1 MAGRTRAA
9 AVKPLA
15 GGLAVFAVVLAVAP
29 FWAGGLF
36 VTQHEGDTLHLADLV
51 LRMAEKGQMPHR
63 DFMTPLGIAGL
74 WPIAAFVQAGLG
86 FGHAFL
92 AAQAAVAALLFLPI
106 LRAAQSRFPGGL
118 AWIFGAYVLGMV
130 LALVHGE
137 TMPMFSVSMHYNRWA
152 WAMAYVAVALAV
164 LEPLGP
170 RRVRLDG
177 ALIGALMAGLG
188 LVKVTYVVAL
198 APVLVVALL
207 VRRDLRTLGVAV
219 LSGLLVLAGVT
230 ALLGPGF
237 WVGYSRDLLTV
248 AGSATRAAPGD
259 PLVGVLAAPEHIAA
273 TLVALATV
281 IFLRQSGRRAE
292 GLALLWLVPAFA
304 YVAYQNYGN
313 DPQWLVLV
321 GLIAL
326 ALRPEGR
333 IVNGFGWPMREALLA
348 TGVAAL
354 ALATGPMVNLVTSP
368 LRHAFAAS
376 SESVPL
382 LSARPQ
388 EADLR
393 VIAARVYPVDYKL
406 AADTPGQP
414 YAAYADRGD
423 SAEQPRKPAVLN
435 GETLPECEMMM
446 GYVAWFET
454 LAADLTQAGY
464 ARSRVLVADL
474 FSALWLYGPFEP
486 IRGAAPW
493 YYGGTPGI
501 EAADHV
507 LVPLCPTGE
516 TRRNEIVTALAEA
529 GWRLVEERRT
539 ATYILLRPERP

>member
-333 IVNGFGWPMREALLA
+333 ILNGFGWPMREALLA

-368 LRHAFAAS
+368 LRHAFAAA

>member
-237 WVGYSRDLLTV
+237 WAGYSRDLLTV

-333 IVNGFGWPMREALLA
+333 ILNGFGWPMREALLA

-368 LRHAFAAS
+368 LRHAFAAE
-376 SESVPL
+376 SERVPL

-486 IRGAAPW
+486 IKGAAPW

>member
-333 IVNGFGWPMREALLA
+333 ILNGFGWPMREALLA

-486 IRGAAPW
+486 IKGAAPW

>member
-92 AAQAAVAALLFLPI
+92 AAQAAVAALLFLQI

-164 LEPLGP
+164 LEPLGS
-170 RRVRLDG
+170 RRPWLDG
-177 ALIGALMAGLG
+177 ALIGGMIAGMA

-198 APVLVVALL
+198 APAVVVALL
-207 VRRDLRTLGVAV
+207 ARRDLRTLGSALCFGLAV
-219 LSGLLVLAGVT
+219 LAAVT
-230 ALLGPGF
+230 ALLGVTF
-237 WVGYSRDLLTV
+237 WGAYVRDLLTV
-248 AGSATRAAPGD
+248 AGSASRAAPGES
-259 PLVGVLAAPEHIAA
+259 LGAVLAAPKNVAA
-273 TLVALATV
+273 TLVLLATV
-281 IFLRQSGRRAE
+281 VFLRQSGRRAE
-292 GLALLWLVPAFA
+292 GLALLWLVPAFV
-304 YVAYQNYGN
+304 YVTYQNYGN

-326 ALRPEGR
+326 ALRPDAR
-333 IVNGFGWPMREALLA
+333 LSNGLGWQMRGVLLVM
-348 TGVAAL
+348 GVAAL
-354 ALATGPMVNLVTSP
+354 VLATGSAANLVTSP
-368 LRHAFAAS
+368 LRHAFAKT
-376 SESVPL
+376 EEMVPL
-382 LSARPQ
+382 FLARPQ
-388 EADLR
+388 ASDML
-393 VIAARVYPVDYKL
+393 VLPPRVYRVVHQV
-406 AADTPGQP
+406 AADGPGAP
-414 YAAYADRGD
+414 YAAYAARGE
-423 SAEQPRKPAVLN
+423 SADNPRKPVVLN
-435 GETLPECEMMM
+435 GETLPDCEMSG
-446 GYVAWFET
+446 GYLAWFEAT
-454 LAADLTQAGY
+454 SADLAQAGY
-464 ARSRVLVADL
+464 AHARVLVADL
-474 FSALWLYGPFEP
+474 LSALWLFGPFEP
-486 IRGAAPW
+486 VKGAAPW
-493 YYGGTPGI
+493 YYGGAPGLV
-501 EAADHV
+501 AADHV
-507 LVPLCPTGE
+507 LVPLCPIGQ
-516 TRRNEIVTALAEA
+516 RQRDEIVTAIADA

-539 ATYILLRPERP
+539 ATYILLRPEHP

>member
-1 MAGRTRAA
+1 MTGRSNAA
-9 AVKPLA
+9 AVLPLTL
-15 GGLAVFAVVLAVAP
+15 GLALWGAVLAAVPLLAE
-29 FWAGGLF
+29 GLV

-86 FGHAFL
+86 LGQAFL
-92 AAQAAVAALLFLPI
+92 AAQAAVAAVLFLPI
-106 LRAAQSRFPGGL
+106 LRAAQSRLPGGL

-137 TMPMFSVSMHYNRWA
+137 TKPLFSVSMHYNRWA

-170 RRVRLDG
+170 RRERLDG

-188 LVKVTYVVAL
+188 LIKVTYVAAL
-198 APVLVVALL
+198 APALVVALL
-207 VRRDLRTLGVAV
+207 ARRDLRTLGVAV
-219 LSGLLVLAGVT
+219 LSGLFVLAVVT

-237 WVGYSRDLLTV
+237 WAAYLRDLLMV
-248 AGSATRAAPGD
+248 AGSTTRAAPGD
-259 PLVGVLAAPEHIAA
+259 SLGAVLMAPKHMAA

-304 YVAYQNYGN
+304 YVTYQNFGN

-326 ALRPEGR
+326 ALRPDR
-333 IVNGFGWPMREALLA
+333 RVDNGLGWPLREVLLA

-354 ALATGPMVNLVTSP
+354 ALAAGPMANLLTSP
-368 LRHAFAAS
+368 LRHPLAGTA
-376 SESVPL
+376 ESVPL

-388 EADLR
+388 DADLQ
-393 VIAARVYPVDYKL
+393 VLAARVYRVQQKQ
-406 AADTPGQP
+406 AADGPGQP
-414 YAAYADRGD
+414 FAAYAGRGET
-423 SAEQPRKPAVLN
+423 AATPQGPAVLN
-435 GETLPECEMMM
+435 GETLPDCEILM
-446 GYVAWFET
+446 GYAAWFET

-486 IRGAAPW
+486 VKGAAPW

-501 EAADHV
+501 AAADHV
-507 LVPLCPTGE
+507 LVPLCPTGQ
-516 TRRNEIVTALAEA
+516 TRRDEIVTAIAEA

>member
-333 IVNGFGWPMREALLA
+333 ILNGFGWPMREALLA

>member
-152 WAMAYVAVALAV
+152 WAVAYVAVALAV

-237 WVGYSRDLLTV
+237 WADYSRDLLTV

-333 IVNGFGWPMREALLA
+333 ILNGFGWPMREALLA

-414 YAAYADRGD
+414 YAAYAARGD

>member
-230 ALLGPGF
+230 ALLGPAF

-333 IVNGFGWPMREALLA
+333 ILNGFGWPMREALLA

-486 IRGAAPW
+486 IKGAAPW

>member
-1 MAGRTRAA
+1 MTGRSNAA
-9 AVKPLA
+9 AVLPLTLGLALCGAVLAAAPFLA
-15 GGLAVFAVVLAVAP
+15 GGLL
-29 FWAGGLF
+29 

-51 LRMAEKGQMPHR
+51 LRMAEMGQMPHR

-86 FGHAFL
+86 LGHAFL
-92 AAQAAVAALLFLPI
+92 AAQAAVAAVLFLPI
-106 LRAAQSRFPGGL
+106 LRAAQSRLPGGL

-137 TMPMFSVSMHYNRWA
+137 TKPMFSVSMHYNRWA

-170 RRVRLDG
+170 RRARLDG
-177 ALIGALMAGLG
+177 ALIGVLMAGLG
-188 LVKVTYVVAL
+188 LVKVTYVAAL
-198 APVLVVALL
+198 APALVVALL
-207 VRRDLRTLGVAV
+207 ARRDLRTLGVAV
-219 LSGLLVLAGVT
+219 LSGLLVLAVVT

-237 WVGYSRDLLTV
+237 WAAYLRDLLTV
-248 AGSATRAAPGD
+248 AGSTTRAAPGD
-259 PLVGVLAAPEHIAA
+259 SLGGVLAAPKHIAA

-304 YVAYQNYGN
+304 YVTYQNYGN
-313 DPQWLVLV
+313 DPQWLVLE

-333 IVNGFGWPMREALLA
+333 ISNGFGWPLREALLA

-354 ALATGPMVNLVTSP
+354 ALATGPMVNLLTSP
-368 LRHAFAAS
+368 LRHAFVEP

-393 VIAARVYPVDYKL
+393 VIAARVYRVEQKQ
-406 AADTPGQP
+406 AADAPGQP
-414 YAAYADRGD
+414 FAAYARRGD
-423 SAEQPRKPAVLN
+423 SGASPRRAAVLN
-435 GETLPECEMMM
+435 GETLPQCEILM
-446 GYVAWFET
+446 GYDAWFET
-454 LAADLTQAGY
+454 VAADLTQAGY

-486 IRGAAPW
+486 VKGAAPW

-501 EAADHV
+501 AAADHV
-507 LVPLCPTGE
+507 LVPLCPTGQ
-516 TRRNEIVTALAEA
+516 TRRDEIVTALADA

>member
-237 WVGYSRDLLTV
+237 WAGYSRDLLTV

-333 IVNGFGWPMREALLA
+333 ILNGFGWPMREALLA

-486 IRGAAPW
+486 IKGAAPW

>member
-423 SAEQPRKPAVLN
+423 SAEQPRKPAMLN

-486 IRGAAPW
+486 IKGAAPW